1 MQHLMKKFV
10 QSSLDGLP
18 PRHDAEPKRP
28 PELTGLVTPPRISTP
43 PTSGRRHVAK
53 ADVTTAI
60 EGFQYAM
67 LLAERKASLTKLQ
80 ALWDTAEI
88 LDEYHAL
95 LLPVLLNALV
105 TDPRDTELMEAML
118 ELMQA
123 LMTMRP
129 ANATLLLNEPNALR
143 EILNLMTDPSP
154 WIRGPTVQLI
164 KRVQDGDVQS
174 FASHILDCHEGLR
187 LLLDVVED
195 KREHIRDT
203 AIQILLHLVT
213 NQSPM
218 AQRHIQQFLAFE
230 DGFARLFQ
238 IVDLELEGHGVDSAV
253 LVDCLQVLYHMVH
266 DNVNSQYLL
275 SQTPFI
281 PALFPLLLTAPL
293 AVDDADVEPSDAPT
307 PAIEW
312 TLRLLQALIGPVF
325 HDLTDLDELAQ
336 RDQAKRLGEIP
347 SLQSSLAQQPDVI
360 PAVAELAAFG
370 TTADRIAA
378 CTLLE
383 AFARDHEGNQLLL
396 LTLPLRESSY
406 FLSSLLRLD
415 VHHEETALSVAA
427 TRLVNTVWSSPLVK
441 ISLLQHIP
449 APPHHESGP
458 ITPVGQEL
466 ISILES
472 TIDAILD
479 GTTTATIELT
489 TRDAIKVAW
498 KAMARWRQLIDTIEC
513 REFALRIP
521 MAANTVAVPGG
532 LFLNKWLQWLCRAC
546 VAPVSKAQYPLCVG
560 LFRVLLASIVQCP
573 RAVAEV
579 ASSVPTL
586 TFFFDWA
593 RSSSSVDG
601 ADVELTGLAAA
612 VLGVVL
618 DTLPTGPAHKG
629 MGQKQFLNL
638 VTDRVGLQRLTDCFT
653 QLQQS
658 DALSSARR
666 PEGFAYPLYDKPFG
680 TLFKHIAEKTR
691 SAILSAYMSDASDED
706 SSARAYQDLIRM
718 QDAQLTELRRE
729 LEAKMPA
736 PSVALEEARAQI
748 DELRRQQEASDT
760 RFRGLRHA
768 FDHVESELAEKEKE
782 LASLRGHPPTAPH
795 APIAPSQAAKSV
807 ADEESSLLQLQL
819 ESTIARLERQ
829 CAEKDD
835 ELAAQQAMIDRLTA
849 HKAVLDA
856 KQAPNVDHVAA
867 VQAKMDEMTA
877 AHTATVASL
886 VVQHEQALQQVRADG
901 EMQLQEELRSQGAAH
916 HEAAKTLHSSLQS
929 VQLEKETMAAELD
942 RLRTKVDQLTATK
955 DEVIVSLQ
963 AQIDALRA
971 APTETTAEKSDG
983 DLLLLLGSLEVQY
996 RSFRDVVETELGPAG
1011 VEKALRLS
1019 EKRGALHK
1027 LFS

>member
-28 PELTGLVTPPRISTP
+28 PEPTGLVTPPRIPTP
-43 PTSGRRHVAK
+43 PTSGSRRHVAK

-129 ANATLLLNEPNALR
+129 VNATLLLNEPNALR

-203 AIQILLHLVT
+203 AIQILLHLIT
-213 NQSPM
+213 NQSTM

-238 IVDLELEGHGVDSAV
+238 IVDLELEGHGCDSAV

-275 SQTPFI
+275 CQTPFI
-281 PALFPLLLTAPL
+281 AALFPLLLTAPL
-293 AVDDADVEPSDAPT
+293 ALEDADEDAPT
-307 PAIEW
+307 PAIDW
-312 TLRLLQALIGPVF
+312 TLRLLHALIGPVF
-325 HDLTDLDELAQ
+325 QDMTDLDELAQ
-336 RDQAKRLGEIP
+336 RDQVKRNADIP
-347 SLQSSLAQQPDVI
+347 SLQSYLAQQPDVI
-360 PAVAELAAFG
+360 SAVAELAAFG
-370 TTADRIAA
+370 TTADRVAA
-378 CTLLE
+378 CKLLE

-396 LTLPLRESSY
+396 LTLPLRESAY
-406 FLSSLLRLD
+406 FVSSLLRLD
-415 VHHEETALSVAA
+415 LHHEETALSVAA
-427 TRLVNTVWSSPLVK
+427 TRLVSTIWSSPLVK
-441 ISLLQHIP
+441 ISLLQHIA

-458 ITPVGQEL
+458 ITPIGQEL
-466 ISILES
+466 IDILES

-498 KAMARWRQLIDTIEC
+498 KAMARWRQLIDTAEC

-521 MAANTVAVPGG
+521 MVANTVAVPGG
-532 LFLNKWLQWLCRAC
+532 LFLNKWLHWLCKGA

-593 RSSSSVDG
+593 RSSSSVES
-601 ADVELTGLAAA
+601 ADVELTGLSAA
-612 VLGVVL
+612 
-618 DTLPTGPAHKG
+618 G
-629 MGQKQFLNL
+629 MGKKQFLNL

-653 QLQQS
+653 LLQQS

-666 PEGFAYPLYDKPFG
+666 PDGFAYPLYDKPFG

-691 SAILSAYMSDASDED
+691 SAILSAYMGDSSDED

-729 LEAKMPA
+729 LEAKIPA
-736 PSVALEEARAQI
+736 PSVALDEARAQI

-768 FDHVESELAEKEKE
+768 FDHVEAELAEKEKE
-782 LASLRGHPPTAPH
+782 LALLRGHAPEAPH
-795 APIAPSQAAKSV
+795 APAAPSQAARSV

-819 ESTIARLERQ
+819 QSTIARLERQ

-856 KQAPNVDHVAA
+856 KQAPETDHLAA
-867 VQAKMDEMTA
+867 AHAKMDEMKA

-886 VVQHEQALQQVRADG
+886 VVQHEQALQQLRADCDLR
-901 EMQLQEELRSQGAAH
+901 LQEELRSQGTAH
-916 HEAAKTLHSSLQS
+916 HESTETLHSSLES
-929 VQLEKETMAAELD
+929 LELEKETMAAELD
-942 RLRTKVDQLTATK
+942 RLRTEVVQLTTTK
-955 DEVIVSLQ
+955 DEAIASLQ
-963 AQIDALRA
+963 SQIDELRA
-971 APTETTAEKSDG
+971 APTETTIEKGDG